1 MALIHCSECGKEISN
16 LQIGVKSQ
24 IAAFHVFSLQT
35 KTCTA
40 NRPVKIRFLQVWG
53 FAALWRCGG
62 RHHQTMPFRH
72 GCCCQPYINANP
84 YATWSL

>member
-16 LQIGVKSQ
+16 LQIGVKPQ

-40 NRPVKIRFLQVWG
+40 NRPVKIRFYRSGVSQ
-53 FAALWRCGG
+53 RCGAAEADIIRPCRSG
-62 RHHQTMPFRH
+62 MAAAVSR
-72 GCCCQPYINANP
+72 I
-84 YATWSL
+84 